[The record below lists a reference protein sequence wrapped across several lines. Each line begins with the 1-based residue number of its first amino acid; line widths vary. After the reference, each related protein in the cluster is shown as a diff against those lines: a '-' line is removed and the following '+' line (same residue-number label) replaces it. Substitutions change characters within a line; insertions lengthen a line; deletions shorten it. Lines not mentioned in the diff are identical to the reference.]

1 MRKLV
6 NLYITVRRDDSETV
20 VSRLD
25 APAVNVDYLAKRLIE
40 CGNVTAV
47 AYTNEDG
54 IVVKLSK
61 E

>member
-20 VSRLD
+20 VFRLD
-25 APAVNVDYLAKRLIE
+25 APAVSVAKRLIE

-54 IVVKLSK
+54 VVVKLSK